1 MQHMKKMCEDHLH
14 RYVLVTTKDNQ
25 QFDGI
30 VEHVDDENL
39 YLAVVMNQYA
49 GYSMQGAPSGFGYGN
64 DSEEDNGEDQRII
77 APGFGAAPFYGG
89 YGPYGGFP
97 AYGGYGPYGYPYR
110 RSPFGRLILPLAGL
124 TALSLLPFYF

>member
-49 GYSMQGAPSGFGYGN
+49 GYPMQGAPSGFGYGN

-124 TALSLLPFYF
+124 TVLILLPFYF